1 MSEAPA
7 NQVIESEAKFVMPPQ
22 PRKGVYSKLMV
33 QAFLP
38 YSSVL
43 KTNFSIDL
51 NKKKYSA

>member
-1 MSEAPA
+1 MSEVST
-7 NQVIESEAKFVMPPQ
+7 QEVKFVMPPQ
-22 PRKGVYSKLMV
+22 PRKGGYSKLMV